1 MQMGCR
7 WAADGLMVTRGADGE
22 AETGKEHRG
31 GGEDGRNWA
40 KQMLIE
46 RIGSKQVKKQQKS
59 AQIEPIIR

>member
-1 MQMGCR
+1 M
-7 WAADGLMVTRGADGE
+7 ARGADGE
-22 AETGKEHRG
+22 AETGKEHR

>member
-1 MQMGCR
+1 
-7 WAADGLMVTRGADGE
+7 MVTRGADGE